1 MPHPTP
7 RRWTVAAALAGT
19 LALTVPS
26 AVTAAPK
33 EADDAGTLAP
43 TAAAVPVQQV
53 LDHLEVLQ
61 AVAHANSGNRAS
73 GTPGYRGSADYV
85 VGRLR
90 AAGYAPRVQS
100 FSFPFFQE
108 VVPTTVAVPGPGGV
122 PRTLTAAEAA
132 VMVYSGSGTVT
143 APVQA
148 VDTVGAPAA
157 STSGCEAEDFA
168 GFTAGSVALLQRGTC
183 TFGVKAANA
192 QAAGASAV
200 LIFNTGLPGEEGV
213 VAGTLGEP
221 GATTLPVVGLS
232 HAAGT
237 ALLGGGEVTV
247 TAQTVSENRE
257 TFNVLAETG
266 SGESGGTVMVG
277 AHLDSVPEGAGIND
291 NGSGS
296 AGILAIAEALAGAET
311 ANTVRFAWWGAEE
324 FGLRGSEHYV
334 ADLKANDPAALEDI
348 AVYLNFD
355 MIGSPNYGRFV
366 YDGDH
371 SAFPPVQGPDGP
383 VTAPAGSAA
392 IEAAFHEHFG
402 SVGLASGETEFSG
415 RSDYGPFIAEGVP
428 SGGLFTGA
436 EGIKTAEQ
444 AALFGGRAGVAYDF
458 CYHGACDDLANV
470 DARGLGEMTDAAAAV
485 IQRFAA
491 STRDV
496 DGTGADESAQQ
507 DGRGLPLGPA
517 TADQGS
523 GPHSAAAEAQRE

>member
-1 MPHPTP
+1 M
-7 RRWTVAAALAGT
+7 
-19 LALTVPS
+19 
-26 AVTAAPK
+26 TAA
-33 EADDAGTLAP
+33 G
-43 TAAAVPVQQV
+43 VPVGKV
-53 LDHLEVLQ
+53 LEHLEVFQ
-61 AVAHANSGNRAS
+61 AIANANNANRAS
-73 GTPGYRGSADYV
+73 GTSGYRGSVDYV

-90 AAGYAPRVQS
+90 AAGYAPQVQK
-100 FSFPFFQE
+100 FTFPFFQE
-108 VVPTTVAVPGPGGV
+108 TAPATVSAGGRQLPAAEVAVM
-122 PRTLTAAEAA
+122 T
-132 VMVYSGSGTVT
+132 YSGSGTVT

-148 VDTVGAPAA
+148 VGTTGEKAA
-157 STSGCEAEDFA
+157 STSGCEAGDFA
-168 GFTAGSVALLQRGTC
+168 DFVPGNIALLQRGTC
-183 TFGVKAANA
+183 AFGVKAANA

-200 LIFNTGLPGEEGV
+200 LVFNTGLPGEEGV

-257 TFNVLAETG
+257 TVNVLAETG
-266 SGESGGTVMVG
+266 SGDPGSTVMVG

-296 AGILAIAEALAGAET
+296 AGILAIAEALAGTET

-324 FGLRGSEHYV
+324 FGLRGSRHYV

-383 VTAPAGSAA
+383 VIAPAGSAA

-444 AALFGGRAGVAYDF
+444 AALFGGRAGIGYDF
-458 CYHGACDDLANV
+458 CYHASCDDLSNV
-470 DARGLGEMTDAAAAV
+470 DLRTLEEMTGAASAV
-485 IQRFAA
+485 VLRFAN
-491 STRDV
+491 
-496 DGTGADESAQQ
+496 SAL
-507 DGRGLPLGPA
+507 DLEEEGRRLRTAVGPIPAA
-517 TADQGS
+517 TVDQGH
-523 GPHSAAAEAQRE
+523 GPSNAAEDRAAQ

>member
-19 LALTVPS
+19 LAT
-26 AVTAAPK
+26 
-33 EADDAGTLAP
+33 

-53 LDHLEVLQ
+53 LDHLEVFQ
-61 AVAHANSGNRAS
+61 AVAHANGGNRAS

-108 VVPTTVAVPGPGGV
+108 IVPTTVAVPGPGGV

-148 VDTVGAPAA
+148 VDTTGAPAA

-266 SGESGGTVMVG
+266 SGDPGSTVMVG

-296 AGILAIAEALAGAET
+296 AGILAIAEALAGTET
-311 ANTVRFAWWGAEE
+311 ANPVRFAWWGAEE

-355 MIGSPNYGRFV
+355 MIGSPNHGRFV
-366 YDGDH
+366 YDGDA
-371 SAFPPVQGPDGP
+371 SAFGPEDGSVP
-383 VTAPAGSAA
+383 APAGSAA

-496 DGTGADESAQQ
+496 DGTGADESARQ

-523 GPHSAAAEAQRE
+523 GPHSAAEVPSAQ

>member
-1 MPHPTP
+1 MPHRSP

-19 LALTVPS
+19 LAFAVPN
-26 AVTAAPK
+26 AVAAPPGPD
-33 EADDAGTLAP
+33 DDAGT
-43 TAAAVPVQQV
+43 AAGPAVDVPPEQV
-53 LDHLEVLQ
+53 LEHLEVLQ
-61 AVAHANSGNRAS
+61 AVAYANSGNRAS
-73 GTPGYRGSADYV
+73 GTPGHRGSVDYV

-90 AAGYAPRVQS
+90 AAGYAPRVQG
-100 FSFPFFQE
+100 FDFPFFQE

-122 PRTLTAAEAA
+122 PRTLTAEEAA

-148 VDTVGAPAA
+148 VDTTGAREA
-157 STSGCEAEDFA
+157 STSGCETEDFA
-168 GFTAGSVALLQRGTC
+168 GFTAGNIALLQRGTC

-237 ALLGGGEVTV
+237 TLLGGAEVTV
-247 TAQTVSENRE
+247 TAQTVSENRR
-257 TFNVLAETG
+257 TFNVLAETSTG
-266 SGESGGTVMVG
+266 DPGNTVMVG

-296 AGILAIAEALAGAET
+296 AGILAVAEALADTET
-311 ANTVRFAWWGAEE
+311 ANRVRFAWWGAEE

-334 ADLKANDPAALEDI
+334 ADLKANDPAALESI
-348 AVYLNFD
+348 ALYLNFD

-371 SAFPPVQGPDGP
+371 SAFPPVQGPEGP
-383 VTAPAGSAA
+383 VTAPEGSAA

-470 DARGLGEMTDAAAAV
+470 DVRGLDEMTDAAAAV
-485 IQRFAA
+485 ITRFAA
-491 STRDV
+491 STGELTGT
-496 DGTGADESAQQ
+496 DGTGQQREAQ
-507 DGRGLPLGPA
+507 LPLGPA
-517 TADQGS
+517 TVDQGD
-523 GPHSAAAEAQRE
+523 GPHSAATVPDEQ

>member
-1 MPHPTP
+1 MSHRTP
-7 RRWTVAAALAGT
+7 IRRTVAAALAGT
-19 LALTVPS
+19 LAFAVPS
-26 AVTAAPK
+26 AVAAPPGD
-33 EADDAGTLAP
+33 DDAGAAAT
-43 TAAAVPVQQV
+43 TVAAVPTQQV
-53 LDHLEVLQ
+53 LDHLEVFQ
-61 AVAHANSGNRAS
+61 AVAHANNGNRAS
-73 GTPGYRGSADYV
+73 GTPGYRGSVDYV

-90 AAGYAPRVQS
+90 AAGYAPRVQA
-100 FSFPFFQE
+100 FTFPFFQE
-108 VVPTTVAVPGPGGV
+108 IVPTTVAVPAPGGA
-122 PRTLTAAEAA
+122 PRPLTAAEAA

-148 VDTVGAPAA
+148 MDTDGAPVA

-168 GFTAGSVALLQRGTC
+168 GFVAGNIALLQRGTC

-192 QAAGASAV
+192 QAAGAAAV
-200 LIFNTGLPGEEGV
+200 LIFNSGLPGQEDV
-213 VAGTLGEP
+213 VTGTLGEP
-221 GATTLPVVGLS
+221 GATPLPVVGLS
-232 HAAGT
+232 HATGT

-257 TFNVLAETG
+257 SFNVLAETS
-266 SGESGGTVMVG
+266 SGDPENTVMVG
-277 AHLDSVPEGAGIND
+277 AHLDSVPQGAGIND

-296 AGILAIAEALAGAET
+296 AGILAIAEALAHTDT

-324 FGLRGSEHYV
+324 FGLLGSRHYV

-348 AVYLNFD
+348 ALYLNFD

-371 SAFPPVQGPDGP
+371 SAFPPVQGTEGL
-383 VTAPAGSAA
+383 VTAPEGSAA

-402 SVGLASGETEFSG
+402 SVGLASGETEFNG
-415 RSDYGPFIAEGVP
+415 RSDYGPFIAEGIA

-470 DARGLGEMTDAAAAV
+470 DAQGLGEMTDAASAV
-485 IQRFAA
+485 ISRFAN
-491 STRDV
+491 STQDV
-496 DGTGADESAQQ
+496 EGTGADENAQQ
-507 DGRGLPLGPA
+507 DGRALPLGPA
-517 TADQGS
+517 AVDQGN
-523 GPHSAAAEAQRE
+523 GPTSAAGDLPAL

>member
-1 MPHPTP
+1 MPYRTP
-7 RRWTVAAALAGT
+7 SRWTVSAALAGT
-19 LALTVPS
+19 LAFAVPS
-26 AVTAAPK
+26 AVAAPPG
-33 EADDAGTLAP
+33 EGDGAGAAAGTAV
-43 TAAAVPVQQV
+43 AVPPEQV
-53 LDHLEVLQ
+53 LEHLEVFQ
-61 AVAHANSGNRAS
+61 TVAHANSGNRAS
-73 GTPGYRGSADYV
+73 GTPGYRGSVDYV
-85 VGRLR
+85 LGRLR
-90 AAGYAPRVQS
+90 AAGYAPRVQE
-100 FSFPFFQE
+100 FTFPFFQE

-148 VDTVGAPAA
+148 VDTTGAREA

-168 GFTAGSVALLQRGTC
+168 GFVAGNIALLQRGTC

-247 TAQTVSENRE
+247 TAQTVSENRQ
-257 TFNVLAETG
+257 TYNVIAETRTG
-266 SGESGGTVMVG
+266 DPGNTVMVG

-296 AGILAIAEALAGAET
+296 AGILAVAEALAGTET
-311 ANTVRFAWWGAEE
+311 ANTVRFVWWGAEE
-324 FGLRGSEHYV
+324 FGLRGSQHYV
-334 ADLKANDPAALEDI
+334 ADLKANDPGALEDI
-348 AVYLNFD
+348 ALYLNFD

-371 SAFPPVQGPDGP
+371 SAFPPVQGPEGP
-383 VTAPAGSAA
+383 VTAPEGSAA

-402 SVGLASGETEFSG
+402 SVGLASGETEFNG
-415 RSDYGPFIAEGVP
+415 RSDYGPFIAEGIP

-470 DARGLGEMTDAAAAV
+470 DVRGLDEMTDAAAAV
-485 IQRFAA
+485 VLRFAA
-491 STRDV
+491 STQDV
-496 DGTGADESAQQ
+496 DGAGGQQ
-507 DGRGLPLGPA
+507 RDRDLPLGPA
-517 TADQGS
+517 TVDQGN
-523 GPHSAAAEAQRE
+523 GPGHAAHEAPEQ

>member
-1 MPHPTP
+1 M
-7 RRWTVAAALAGT
+7 
-19 LALTVPS
+19 
-26 AVTAAPK
+26 TAA
-33 EADDAGTLAP
+33 G
-43 TAAAVPVQQV
+43 VPVGKV
-53 LDHLEVLQ
+53 LEHLEVFQ
-61 AVAHANSGNRAS
+61 AIANANNANRAS
-73 GTPGYRGSADYV
+73 GTSGYRGSVDYV

-90 AAGYAPRVQS
+90 AAGYAPQVQK
-100 FSFPFFQE
+100 FTFPFFQE
-108 VVPTTVAVPGPGGV
+108 TAPATVSAGGRHLPAADVAVM
-122 PRTLTAAEAA
+122 T
-132 VMVYSGSGTVT
+132 YSGSGTVT

-148 VDTVGAPAA
+148 VGTTGEKAA
-157 STSGCEAEDFA
+157 STSGCEAGDFA
-168 GFTAGSVALLQRGTC
+168 DFVPGNIALLQRGTC
-183 TFGVKAANA
+183 AFGVKAANA

-266 SGESGGTVMVG
+266 SGDPGSTVMVG

-296 AGILAIAEALAGAET
+296 AGILAIAEALAGTET
-311 ANTVRFAWWGAEE
+311 ANPVRFAWWGAEE

-355 MIGSPNYGRFV
+355 MIGSPNHGRFV
-366 YDGDH
+366 YDGDA
-371 SAFPPVQGPDGP
+371 SAFGPEDGSVP
-383 VTAPAGSAA
+383 APAGSAA

-415 RSDYGPFIAEGVP
+415 RSDYGPFIAEGIA

-436 EGIKTAEQ
+436 EGIKTVEQ
-444 AALFGGRAGVAYDF
+444 AALFGGRAGIGYDF
-458 CYHGACDDLANV
+458 CYHASCDDLSNV
-470 DARGLGEMTDAAAAV
+470 DLRTLEEMTGAASAVVLRFANSTEDLETEGRRLLGIVAPVPPAAVDQGRGPSNAAA
-485 IQRFAA
+485 QRQ
-491 STRDV
+491 
-496 DGTGADESAQQ
+496 AQ
-507 DGRGLPLGPA
+507 
-517 TADQGS
+517 
-523 GPHSAAAEAQRE
+523 

>member
-1 MPHPTP
+1 MPHRTP
-7 RRWTVAAALAGT
+7 RRWTVAATLAGT
-19 LALTVPS
+19 LAF
-26 AVTAAPK
+26 AAPG
-33 EADDAGTLAP
+33 AVAAPPGAGDDDG
-43 TAAAVPVQQV
+43 AAAALAVPPGQV
-53 LDHLEVLQ
+53 MSHLEVLQ
-61 AVAHANSGNRAS
+61 AVAHANNGTRAS
-73 GTPGYRGSADYV
+73 GTPGYRGSVDYV

-90 AAGYAPRVQS
+90 AAGYAPRVQA
-100 FSFPFFQE
+100 FTFPFFQE
-108 VVPTTVAVPGPGGV
+108 LVPTTVAVPGPGGV
-122 PRTLTAAEAA
+122 PRLLTAGEAS

-148 VDTVGAPAA
+148 VDTTGAPGV
-157 STSGCEAEDFA
+157 STSGCEAEDFS
-168 GFTAGSVALLQRGTC
+168 GFTAGNVALLQRGTC
-183 TFGVKAANA
+183 PFGTKAANA
-192 QAAGASAV
+192 QAAGAAAV

-221 GATTLPVVGLS
+221 GGTTLPVVGLS

-247 TAQTVSENRE
+247 TAQTVSENRQS
-257 TFNVLAETG
+257 FNVLAETSTG
-266 SGESGGTVMVG
+266 DPGNTVMVG

-296 AGILAIAEALAGAET
+296 AGILAIAEALADTDT

-324 FGLRGSEHYV
+324 FGLRGSQHYV
-334 ADLKANDPAALEDI
+334 ADLRANAPATLEDI
-348 AVYLNFD
+348 ALYLNFD

-371 SAFPPVQGPDGP
+371 SAFPPVPGPEGP
-383 VTAPAGSAA
+383 VTAPEGSAA

-415 RSDYGPFIAEGVP
+415 RSDYGPFIAEGIP

-458 CYHGACDDLANV
+458 CYHAACDDLANV
-470 DARGLGEMTDAAAAV
+470 DVRGLGEMTDAAAAV
-485 IQRFAA
+485 ISRFAA
-491 STRDV
+491 STQDV
-496 DGTGADESAQQ
+496 DGAGEGG
-507 DGRGLPLGPA
+507 GRGNGEVPLGPA
-517 TADQGS
+517 SADRGR
-523 GPHSAAAEAQRE
+523 GPHSAAEPR